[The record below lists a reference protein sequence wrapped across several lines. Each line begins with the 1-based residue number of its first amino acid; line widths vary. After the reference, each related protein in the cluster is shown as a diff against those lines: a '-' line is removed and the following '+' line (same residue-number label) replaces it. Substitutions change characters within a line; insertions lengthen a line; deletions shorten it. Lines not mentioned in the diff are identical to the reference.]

1 MRVLHQTRFFSSY
14 QNDRARSIYIDF
26 GHKNVRFSFCQ
37 LLAFRE
43 QIKNI
48 DLATHFN
55 GENEHGLEI
64 MSLCNRE
71 HLLVFNSLEILDL
84 KELMYGTFA
93 ALELQSLLLSES

>member
-1 MRVLHQTRFFSSY
+1 MRTLHQTRFFSSS
-14 QNDRARSIYIDF
+14 QSDRARRIHIDF
-26 GHKNVRFSFCQ
+26 GHKSVRFSFCQ

-55 GENEHGLEI
+55 GENEQGLEI
-64 MSLCNRE
+64 ISLCNRE

-84 KELMYGTFA
+84 KDLLKGTFA
-93 ALELQSLLLSES
+93 ALELQSLLLSET